1 VSAGWW
7 RQCRTG
13 RAPAEGDAP
22 FAGVLASGGA
32 VSRAWRRGTL
42 LGLALACGVAGVV
55 SAQRRIRV
63 TGQRS
68 LTFGTLL
75 PGINHTVLRTDP
87 LNSGMFDIRA
97 ARFSQVQLVFSLPT
111 VMRGPGGATLP
122 LSFGA
127 GDAGFSA
134 TQSVSNQVG
143 FDPRT
148 AFVTNFGL
156 RARATVFLGGTA
168 RPQPSQRAG
177 SYSGT
182 VTLTVVYL
190 P

>member
-1 VSAGWW
+1 VPAGAC
-7 RQCRTG
+7 RQHRTG
-13 RAPAEGDAP
+13 RAPAEGFPP
-22 FAGVLASGGA
+22 FAGAL
-32 VSRAWRRGTL
+32 RRGAL
-42 LGLALACGVAGVV
+42 LGLALACGTAGGVA
-55 SAQRRIRV
+55 AQRRIRV

-75 PGINHTVLRTDP
+75 PGLNHTVLRTDP
-87 LNSGMFDIRA
+87 LSSGMFDVRA
-97 ARFSQVQLVFSLPT
+97 RRFSQVQLVFSLPA
-111 VMRGPGGATLP
+111 VMRGPAGATLP
-122 LSFGA
+122 LTFGPN
-127 GDAGFSA
+127 DAGFSA
-134 TQSVSNQVG
+134 TQSVNNQVG

-148 AFVTNFGL
+148 AFVTTFGL
-156 RARATVFLGGTA
+156 RTRATVFLGGTA